1 MNLCNLKELGKNVK
15 LVERGNMEYIQIM
28 QSPLGKL
35 TASSDGD
42 NITGLWFENQ
52 KYYAATLEKENEV
65 HDLFVFQ
72 LVKKWLDLYF
82 AGSKPDFSIPV
93 APKGSLFRQAVWKI
107 LRTIPYGEIVTYGD
121 IARQLKKT
129 QGMNTSARAVG
140 GAVGHN
146 PISILIPCHRVI
158 GAKGKLTGYAG
169 GIDKK
174 VQLLKLEHVS
184 PEKLCMP

>member
-1 MNLCNLKELGKNVK
+1 MNLCNLKELDKNVK
-15 LVERGNMEYIQIM
+15 LVERGNMEYIQTM

-42 NITGLWFENQ
+42 NITWLWFENQ

-65 HDLFVFQ
+65 HDLLVFQ

-82 AGSKPDFSIPV
+82 AESKPDFSIPV
-93 APKGSLFRQAVWKI
+93 APKGSPFRQAVWKI

-121 IARQLKKT
+121 IVKQLKET

-184 PEKLCMP
+184 PEKLCMS